1 MLPFE
6 NRSRLEDD
14 AFFVD
19 GIHDDI
25 MTQVSKM
32 SALKVISRDSVERLR
47 GAKLSTR
54 EIAEQ
59 LGVTSVLQGGVQRA
73 GDRVR
78 IRVRPIDASTD
89 TQLWADSFDREL
101 SMDNLFAMQS
111 EVAAA
116 IAGALQAKLTPAERA
131 RLSAAPTKNLD
142 AWQAYQLAR
151 KTAERRTSTSLAEAE
166 RLFQRAIDLDP
177 SFALAY
183 VGLAGITNL
192 QIHYSGRSREE
203 GIARAEALVKKGACA
218 RAGSSRG
225 RRDPWLLSRGGGGQQ
240 ARAGGVRA
248 CYRAQSERRWPPRC
262 L

>member
-1 MLPFE
+1 MLAGGILLWRYEPATDAATEVDASRLGSVREHPTDTRPSIAVLPFE

-25 MTQVSKM
+25 LTQVSKL

-78 IRVRPIDASTD
+78 IRVWLIDASTD

-131 RLSAAPTKNLD
+131 RLSAAPTKNLE

-151 KTAERRTSTSLAEAE
+151 KTRGAAHEHEPGGS
-166 RLFQRAIDLDP
+166 RA
-177 SFALAY
+177 ALP
-183 VGLAGITNL
+183 AGDRP
-192 QIHYSGRSREE
+192 RSE
-203 GIARAEALVKKGACA
+203 L
-218 RAGSSRG
+218 RAGLRRPGEHHQPPDPLQRTISR
-225 RRDPWLLSRGGGGQQ
+225 RGDRPG
-240 ARAGGVRA
+240 
-248 CYRAQSERRWPPRC
+248 
-262 L
+262 